1 MTCNEAAPFISAFY
15 DGERIPREAAAH
27 LHNCLNCRSRLADYL
42 QMGVEVKQIANI
54 TVPESVP
61 VISWGKQ
68 SPNLSLW
75 QLGRKPMRVPRFVLA
90 LMIVV
95 ITALSAGILL
105 VRARQVTPWW
115 FEFSIQVPNSGA
127 MTAVLRSS
135 ELEAKPREFVQPM
148 PDGNLAYVV
157 RLVDSKEGAE
167 EIGIRAQKFAS
178 SLDFHSALEQV
189 RKAPERISWYV
200 PGQKV
205 AVPVQG
211 YESFEIT
218 GQLLS
223 EPPEHDV
230 TREPF
235 LPKNGELRLSS
246 PVLLCNGKLVADMNG
261 ATTYASTGYI
271 AAFYVPGEGVFLFS
285 FDSFD
290 GAVEARLENSQLE
303 FKSEGRSYQL
313 LTGTPIVA
321 GEQFN
326 RKVWVAH
333 IRKTL
338 TMGEHGK
345 RESLAVWSMKTSEV
359 PGLLQR

>member
-15 DGERIPREAAAH
+15 DGERIPRAAAAH
-27 LHNCLNCRSRLADYL
+27 LHDCLDCRSRLADYL
-42 QMGVEVKQIANI
+42 QMGVEVKQIANMTAPERVPAI
-54 TVPESVP
+54 T
-61 VISWGKQ
+61 WGKQ
-68 SPNLSLW
+68 LQNVSLW
-75 QLGRKPMRVPRFVLA
+75 RLGREPMRVPRFALA

-95 ITALSAGILL
+95 IAALSAGLLL

-115 FEFSIQVPNSGA
+115 FEFSIKMPEGGA
-127 MTAVLRSS
+127 ITGVLSSS
-135 ELEAKPREFVQPM
+135 ELEAKPRGFVQPM

-157 RLVDSKEGAE
+157 RLVGSKEGSE
-167 EIGIRAQKFAS
+167 EIGIRAQKFPS
-178 SLDFHSALEQV
+178 GLDSHSALEQV
-189 RKAPERISWYV
+189 RSAPEKISWYV

-205 AVPVQG
+205 AVPVEG

-218 GQLLS
+218 GQVLS

-246 PVLLCNGKLVADMNG
+246 PVLLRNGRLVADMNG
-261 ATTYASTGYI
+261 ATTYASTGYV
-271 AAFYVPGEGVFLFS
+271 AAFYVPGEGVFLLS

-290 GAVEARLENSQLE
+290 GAVPATLENSQLT
-303 FKSEGRSYQL
+303 FNSQGRSYQL
-313 LTGTPIVA
+313 LTGTPIIG
-321 GEQFN
+321 GEQYH

-338 TMGEHGK
+338 KMGDHGK
-345 RESLAVWSMKTSEV
+345 RESWAVWSMKTSEV
-359 PGLLQR
+359 PGFLQR